1 VNTPTIPS
9 SHELIE
15 DGIVGLF
22 FEEKKRVKQQ
32 GQRNMEDNL
41 LLCTDSYKVT
51 HHLQYPPGLT
61 HLKAYFE
68 SRGGLHPEVVFFG
81 LQYILKKHL
90 CRQVTLEMIDE
101 AEEILSSHF
110 NNKALFN
117 RAGWEYI
124 VKEHEGKIPICVRA
138 VPEGSVVPVKNV
150 LFTVESTDEKVPWV
164 ANYFEA
170 LFVQTWYPSTVA
182 TNSMAQKRILKTY
195 TDETSDM
202 SEKLEYQLHDF
213 GCRGVSS
220 IETAGIGGCAHLV
233 SFTGTDTLPALQV
246 ARKYYGPNT
255 LVAGYSVPAS
265 EHSTMTS
272 WGKDQ
277 ELEVAR
283 HLLETFPTGPLS
295 VVSDSYDLWHFI
307 DDIIG
312 KDLKDQV
319 VSRANSGG
327 HLVIRPDSGD
337 PVENVLKVL
346 KRLEVAFGAE
356 TNSKGFKVLHKA
368 VSVIQGD
375 GISYESLKAICGA
388 MKDNGWSIS
397 NILFGSGG
405 ALLQK
410 LNRDTQ
416 KFAYKACEVTVNG
429 LKRDVFKDP
438 VTDPG
443 KKSKSGDLT
452 LVMEGGVYKTIKREN
467 MTQGQTEQLVTIFE
481 NGKMVKEYSFEE
493 VRGRAREALIN
504 V

>member
-1 VNTPTIPS
+1 
-9 SHELIE
+9 
-15 DGIVGLF
+15 
-22 FEEKKRVKQQ
+22 
-32 GQRNMEDNL
+32 MENNL
-41 LLCTDSYKVT
+41 LLFTDSYKVS

-81 LQYILKKHL
+81 LQYVLKKHL
-90 CRQVTLEMIDE
+90 CQPVTLDMIDE
-101 AEEILSSHF
+101 AEEILGSHF
-110 NNKALFN
+110 GNKTMFN

-124 VKEHEGKIPICVRA
+124 VKEHDGKIPIRIQA

-170 LFVQTWYPSTVA
+170 LLVQTWYPSTVA
-182 TNSMAQKRILKTY
+182 TNSNAQKRVLKAY
-195 TDETSDM
+195 TDETSDVP
-202 SEKLEYQLHDF
+202 EKLEYQLHDF
-213 GCRGVSS
+213 GCRGVSAM
-220 IETAGIGGCAHLV
+220 EMAGIGGCAHLV
-233 SFTGTDTLPALQV
+233 SFTGTDTLPALSV
-246 ARKYYGPNT
+246 ARKYYGPST

-277 ELEVAR
+277 ELEVVR
-283 HLLETFPTGPLS
+283 HLLKTFSTGPLS

-312 KDLKDQV
+312 KELKDLV
-319 VSRANSGG
+319 VSRADNGG
-327 HLVIRPDSGD
+327 HFVVRPDSGD

-346 KRLEVAFGAE
+346 ERLEIAFGAE

-375 GISYESLKAICGA
+375 GISYESIKAICSA
-388 MKDNGWSIS
+388 MKEKGWSIS

-416 KFAYKACEVTVNG
+416 KFAYKACMVTVNG
-429 LKRDVFKDP
+429 KRREVFKDP

-443 KKSKSGDLT
+443 KRSKSGDLT
-452 LVMEGGVYKTIKREN
+452 LVLEDGIYKTIKREN
-467 MTQGQTEQLVTIFE
+467 LREGQTEQLVTVFE

-493 VRGRAREALIN
+493 VRAKTRAALN
-504 V
+504 QY

>member
-1 VNTPTIPS
+1 
-9 SHELIE
+9 
-15 DGIVGLF
+15 
-22 FEEKKRVKQQ
+22 
-32 GQRNMEDNL
+32 MEDNL
-41 LLCTDSYKVT
+41 ILCTDSYKVS

-81 LQYILKKHL
+81 LQYILKRHL
-90 CRQVTLEMIDE
+90 CRRVTLDMIDE
-101 AEEILSSHF
+101 AEEILSTHF
-110 NNKALFN
+110 GSKSIFN
-117 RAGWEYI
+117 RADWEYI
-124 VKEHEGKIPICVRA
+124 VKELDGKIPIRVCA

-170 LFVQTWYPSTVA
+170 LLVQTWYPSTVA
-182 TNSMAQKRILKTY
+182 TSSYAQKKVLKQF
-195 TDETSDM
+195 TDETSDVPD
-202 SEKLEYQLHDF
+202 KLEYQLHDF

-220 IETAGIGGCAHLV
+220 METAGIGGCAHLV
-233 SFTGTDTLPALQV
+233 NFTGTDTLPSLVV
-246 ARKYYGPNT
+246 ARKYYGPLD

-265 EHSTMTS
+265 EHSTMTA

-283 HLLETFPTGPLS
+283 HLLKTFPTGPLS

-312 KDLKDQV
+312 KDLKSLVLD
-319 VSRANSGG
+319 RAETGG

-346 KRLEVAFGAE
+346 DHLKSVFGVE
-356 TNSKGFKVLHKA
+356 TNSKGFQVLHKA

-375 GISYESLKAICGA
+375 GISYESIKAICTA
-388 MKDNGWSIS
+388 MKKNGWSIS

-416 KFAYKACEVTVNG
+416 KFAYKACIVTVDG
-429 LKRDVFKDP
+429 KKREVFKDP

-443 KKSKSGDLT
+443 KKSKAGDLT
-452 LVMEGGVYKTIKREN
+452 LVMEDGVYGTIKREN
-467 MTQGQTEQLVTIFE
+467 LKDGQTEQLVTVFE
-481 NGKMVKEYSFEE
+481 NGKMTKEYSFAE
-493 VRGRAREALIN
+493 VRSTARAALTAL
-504 V
+504 

>member
-1 VNTPTIPS
+1 
-9 SHELIE
+9 
-15 DGIVGLF
+15 
-22 FEEKKRVKQQ
+22 
-32 GQRNMEDNL
+32 MEDNL
-41 LLCTDSYKVT
+41 ILCTDSYKVS

-81 LQYILKKHL
+81 LQYILKRHL
-90 CRQVTLEMIDE
+90 CRRVTLDMIDE
-101 AEEILSSHF
+101 AEEILSTHF
-110 NNKALFN
+110 GSKSIFN

-124 VKEHEGKIPICVRA
+124 VNELDGKIPIRVCA

-170 LFVQTWYPSTVA
+170 LLVQTWYPSTVA
-182 TNSMAQKRILKTY
+182 TSSYAQKKILKQF
-195 TDETSDM
+195 TDETSDVPD
-202 SEKLEYQLHDF
+202 KLEYQLHDF

-220 IETAGIGGCAHLV
+220 METAGIGGCAHLV
-233 SFTGTDTLPALQV
+233 NFTGTDTLPSLVV
-246 ARKYYGPNT
+246 ARKYYGPVD
-255 LVAGYSVPAS
+255 LVAGHSVPAS
-265 EHSTMTS
+265 EHSTMTA

-312 KDLKDQV
+312 KDLKSLVLD
-319 VSRANSGG
+319 RAENGG

-346 KRLEVAFGAE
+346 DHLKSVFGVE
-356 TNSKGFKVLHKA
+356 TNSKGFQVLHKA

-375 GISYESLKAICGA
+375 GISYESIKAICAA
-388 MKDNGWSIS
+388 MKKNRWSIS

-416 KFAYKACEVTVNG
+416 KFAYKACIVTVDG
-429 LKRDVFKDP
+429 KKRQVFKDP

-443 KKSKSGDLT
+443 KKSKAGDLT
-452 LVMEGGVYKTIKREN
+452 LVLEDGVYRTIKREN
-467 MTQGQTEQLVTIFE
+467 LKDGQTEQLVTVFE
-481 NGKMVKEYSFEE
+481 NGKMTKEYSFKE
-493 VRGRAREALIN
+493 VRSTARAALTAL
-504 V
+504 

>member
-1 VNTPTIPS
+1 
-9 SHELIE
+9 
-15 DGIVGLF
+15 
-22 FEEKKRVKQQ
+22 
-32 GQRNMEDNL
+32 
-41 LLCTDSYKVT
+41 
-51 HHLQYPPGLT
+51 
-61 HLKAYFE
+61 
-68 SRGGLHPEVVFFG
+68 
-81 LQYILKKHL
+81 
-90 CRQVTLEMIDE
+90 
-101 AEEILSSHF
+101 
-110 NNKALFN
+110 
-117 RAGWEYI
+117 
-124 VKEHEGKIPICVRA
+124 
-138 VPEGSVVPVKNV
+138 
-150 LFTVESTDEKVPWV
+150 
-164 ANYFEA
+164 
-170 LFVQTWYPSTVA
+170 
-182 TNSMAQKRILKTY
+182 MAQKRILKTY

-295 VVSDSYDLWHFI
+295 MVSDSYDLWHFI

-319 VSRANSGG
+319 VSRASNGG

-356 TNSKGFKVLHKA
+356 TNSKGFKVLHQA

-429 LKRDVFKDP
+429 LKVSYGIIFFIIF
-438 VTDPG
+438 
-443 KKSKSGDLT
+443 
-452 LVMEGGVYKTIKREN
+452 IK
-467 MTQGQTEQLVTIFE
+467 Q
-481 NGKMVKEYSFEE
+481 SF
-493 VRGRAREALIN
+493 ISN

>member
-1 VNTPTIPS
+1 
-9 SHELIE
+9 
-15 DGIVGLF
+15 
-22 FEEKKRVKQQ
+22 
-32 GQRNMEDNL
+32 
-41 LLCTDSYKVT
+41 
-51 HHLQYPPGLT
+51 
-61 HLKAYFE
+61 
-68 SRGGLHPEVVFFG
+68 
-81 LQYILKKHL
+81 
-90 CRQVTLEMIDE
+90 
-101 AEEILSSHF
+101 
-110 NNKALFN
+110 
-117 RAGWEYI
+117 
-124 VKEHEGKIPICVRA
+124 
-138 VPEGSVVPVKNV
+138 
-150 LFTVESTDEKVPWV
+150 
-164 ANYFEA
+164 
-170 LFVQTWYPSTVA
+170 
-182 TNSMAQKRILKTY
+182 MAQKRILKTY

-213 GCRGVSS
+213 GCRGVSTT
-220 IETAGIGGCAHLV
+220 ETAGIGGCAHLV

-283 HLLETFPTGPLS
+283 HLLKTFPTGSLS
-295 VVSDSYDLWHFI
+295 MVSDSYDLWHFI

-346 KRLEVAFGAE
+346 KRLEVAFGAG

-429 LKRDVFKDP
+429 HKV
-438 VTDPG
+438 
-443 KKSKSGDLT
+443 SYGDDFFL
-452 LVMEGGVYKTIKREN
+452 L
-467 MTQGQTEQLVTIFE
+467 F
-481 NGKMVKEYSFEE
+481 S
-493 VRGRAREALIN
+493 
-504 V
+504 